1 MRRLVSSVMESSSQ
15 NSKNGTRTVHFF
27 SFLMSAPW
35 GQGDGENGGRTKSTL
50 GPYHIHMH
58 IKFMTL
64 MFLQKL
70 VLWFSWRWF
79 DTSHLGVEMLLVFH
93 PSPGNFFIKIMLLF
107 IIIIIIIIDPISSN
121 RSLQFRSHLNDL
133 SVTISYKIQL
143 KETQP

>member
-79 DTSHLGVEMLLVFH
+79 DTSH
-93 PSPGNFFIKIMLLF
+93 PGNFFIKIMLLF
-107 IIIIIIIIDPISSN
+107 FFIIIIIDDPISSN
-121 RSLQFRSHLNDL
+121 RSLKFRSHLNDL